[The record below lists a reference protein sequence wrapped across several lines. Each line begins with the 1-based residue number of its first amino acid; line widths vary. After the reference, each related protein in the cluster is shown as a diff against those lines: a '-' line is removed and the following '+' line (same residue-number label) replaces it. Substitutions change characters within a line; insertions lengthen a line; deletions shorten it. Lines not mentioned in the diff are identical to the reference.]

1 MSKKL
6 EGNGR
11 WESSRMILPQHKEAL
26 INRQNPETVN
36 KQVQKPTAEEHEMI
50 LKSILLPMLLT
61 MVEKNGKEF
70 EVSTNMLRR
79 YYISATQI
87 LMHRI
92 HTEMVKNKNELK
104 ARKIKV
110 YEDIRP
116 DDDLNYKYLC
126 RGYEYPFAI
135 MRDVVKSRLS
145 VMLGEYVK
153 SMLNIIKDV

>member
-11 WESSRMILPQHKEAL
+11 WESSRMMLPQHKEAL
-26 INRQNPETVN
+26 IKRHDPAPEVV
-36 KQVQKPTAEEHEMI
+36 QVQKPTAEEHEMI
-50 LKSILLPMLLT
+50 LNSILLPMMLT
-61 MVEKNGKEF
+61 MIEKNGKEF

-79 YYISATQI
+79 YYIAATQI

-104 ARKIKV
+104 ARKIRV
-110 YEDIRP
+110 FEDIRP
-116 DDDLNYKYLC
+116 DEDLNYKFIC

-135 MRDVVKSRLS
+135 MRDVVKAKIS
-145 VMLGEYVK
+145 VMMGNYVK
-153 SMLNIIKDV
+153 ALLNNMKE